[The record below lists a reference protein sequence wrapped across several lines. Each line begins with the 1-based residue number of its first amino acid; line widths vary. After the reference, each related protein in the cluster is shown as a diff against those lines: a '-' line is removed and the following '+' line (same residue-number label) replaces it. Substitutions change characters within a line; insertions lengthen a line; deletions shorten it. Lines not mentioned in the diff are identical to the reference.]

1 MEQEKK
7 SSKKNGP
14 KNITKPGGKNTVFKA
29 KKTLKPSV
37 TTGLPRKSN
46 EEIMKMT
53 DKLVLKN
60 SSIDYSMLKELQ
72 KQLTELKIRVS
83 ELERKIEEMSNR

>member
-1 MEQEKK
+1 MDQEQK

-29 KKTLKPSV
+29 KKNLKPSV

-46 EEIMKMT
+46 EEIRKMT
-53 DKLVLKN
+53 DKIVLNN
-60 SSIDYSMLKELQ
+60 SSLDYSMLKEIQ

-83 ELERKIEEMSNR
+83 ELEKKIEEMSKR